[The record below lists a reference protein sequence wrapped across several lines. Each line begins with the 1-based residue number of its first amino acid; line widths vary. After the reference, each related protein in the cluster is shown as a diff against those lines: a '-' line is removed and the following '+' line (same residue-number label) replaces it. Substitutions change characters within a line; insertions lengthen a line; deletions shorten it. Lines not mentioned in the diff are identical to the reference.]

1 MTFIRGRITT
11 ALLATG
17 IALALPS
24 APPRAQGPKPMT
36 LVDLAELS
44 RLNVPQLSPDGRTL
58 LYFLSHADWSLDRPV
73 YHLWRQNIGGGAPVQ
88 LTFSDGGDVPVP
100 GSLRWSPDGK
110 TILFLRA
117 GQFYLLS
124 AEGGEPRALTH
135 HATGIGLSG
144 APQWTPDGSAVLFL
158 ASDPRTAEDAKRA
171 IGLKDDVYA
180 FDEDYKQRHLWK
192 VNVASGAE
200 TQITSGDYTVLDY
213 RLSIDG
219 TRIAMHRAPSPLNQ
233 DQWRGEVWVMDAN
246 GDHALQLTHNVIEE
260 YGAELSPDNSQILFQ
275 ANANAKQEWLYNANL
290 FVVPAA
296 GGTPRL
302 LVPDLKYEVDQATWS
317 RDGKS
322 ILASLNMGVHSEIF
336 RIDVPSGAMHQLT
349 DGQHYITTAGGGWQ
363 VVPSANTMVMQLDE
377 PTRFGDVWTMPIDG
391 SAAPTRIT
399 GVFDNF
405 TRDFAVPRQEKVEW
419 TSKDGTTIEGLL
431 FYPIGYQPGTRYPL
445 VVQMHGGPFESD
457 KFGAGAG
464 LIQSYFPVLTA
475 KGYAVLRPNY
485 RGSAGYGNA
494 FYRGVV
500 GHYFQDMPYDIL
512 NGVDALIQRGIVN
525 PDQMVLMGWSAGGH
539 LANKLITMTDRF
551 KASSS
556 GASLAQWISLYAQT
570 DSRVN
575 RNVLFGGTP
584 WQKNAPT
591 DLYWAESPLK
601 DVANIKTPALFFSS
615 DRDERIGMWQSVE
628 MYRALNSHGVP
639 THLYIAPREGHQ
651 WGELRHLLFKA
662 NTELEWFEKYARGK
676 TYTWEKTPQ

>member
-1 MTFIRGRITT
+1 
-11 ALLATG
+11 
-17 IALALPS
+17 
-24 APPRAQGPKPMT
+24 MT
-36 LVDLAELS
+36 LLESWVGTPLAGALGWTLLHSLWQGAILAAALGIVLMAARSARVRYGAACSAMLVMLSAFVFTLARTMPERVHELQAGQRPPFPAWNLPTASDTSKPSSAAAAVPWLAPFWIAGVWLFYLGQAASWISVLRMRRRGVCCAPERWQREIERLSSVLRLS
-44 RLNVPQLSPDGRTL
+44 R
-58 LYFLSHADWSLDRPV
+58 
-73 YHLWRQNIGGGAPVQ
+73 PVQ
-88 LTFSDGGDVPVP
+88 LLESCVADAPVVLGHFRP
-100 GSLRWSPDGK
+100 L
-110 TILFLRA
+110 ILMPVGLLTGLPA
-117 GQFYLLS
+117 GQVEAILLHELAHICRCDYL
-124 AEGGEPRALTH
+124 
-135 HATGIGLSG
+135 
-144 APQWTPDGSAVLFL
+144 
-158 ASDPRTAEDAKRA
+158 
-171 IGLKDDVYA
+171 
-180 FDEDYKQRHLWK
+180 
-192 VNVASGAE
+192 VNV
-200 TQITSGDYTVLDY
+200 
-213 RLSIDG
+213 
-219 TRIAMHRAPSPLNQ
+219 
-233 DQWRGEVWVMDAN
+233 
-246 GDHALQLTHNVIEE
+246 
-260 YGAELSPDNSQILFQ
+260 FQ
-275 ANANAKQEWLYNANL
+275 
-290 FVVPAA
+290 
-296 GGTPRL
+296 R
-302 LVPDLKYEVDQATWS
+302 
-317 RDGKS
+317 
-322 ILASLNMGVHSEIF
+322 
-336 RIDVPSGAMHQLT
+336 
-349 DGQHYITTAGGGWQ
+349 
-363 VVPSANTMVMQLDE
+363 
-377 PTRFGDVWTMPIDG
+377 
-391 SAAPTRIT
+391 
-399 GVFDNF
+399 
-405 TRDFAVPRQEKVEW
+405 
-419 TSKDGTTIEGLL
+419 TIEGLL

-464 LIQSYFPVLTA
+464 VLQNYVPVLTA

-539 LANKLITMTDRF
+539 LANKLITMTGRF

-556 GASLAQWISLYAQT
+556 GASLAQWISLYGQT

-628 MYRALNSHGVP
+628 MYRALVSNGVP

-651 WGELRHLLFKA
+651 WAELRHLIFKA